1 MLKTRNLCEFD
12 NEKRVVINMT
22 VKDDSNFLSVFSH
35 NDDPVISTEVADFIE
50 NNANAAHPKE
60 KLTLRIHSDCID
72 EREKTIYARA
82 IKNYYSEK
90 NIANSRAMKRNNVIL
105 LILLFLG
112 VAVLAF
118 SIFLSSS
125 LENEVWPEVVDI
137 VAWVLIW
144 EAADIGIFKNSEL
157 RTNQKRFYAYED
169 MKIEYL
175 SV

>member
-1 MLKTRNLCEFD
+1 MVKTRNLCEVD
-12 NEKRVVINMT
+12 NENRVVINMT

-50 NNANAAHPKE
+50 TNANAAHPKE
-60 KLTLRIHSDCID
+60 KLTLRIHSNCID
-72 EREKTIYARA
+72 ASEKTTYAKA

-105 LILLFLG
+105 LILLILG

-118 SIFLSSS
+118 SMFLSSAV
-125 LENEVWPEVVDI
+125 ENEVWPEVVDI
-137 VAWVLIW
+137 IAWVLIW
-144 EAADIGIFKNSEL
+144 EATDIGIFKNSDL
-157 RTNQKRFYAYED
+157 RINKTRFYAYVD

-175 SV
+175 SI